1 MRALPEMRVS
11 RPCGI
16 EAIDKDWGVGVS
28 AMWDNDSPYPRINRL
43 RERIINGTYYSVDA
57 ERACLLTEAY
67 QKFDGETQI
76 IKCAKSLAYIMENI
90 PIDIY
95 DDELI
100 VGNAGA
106 PPNAG
111 PIFPE
116 FSLDWIINEIENFPF
131 MERAHDQYYSSPETD
146 ERLKA
151 IHPYWQGRTVSD
163 RILNMMDEDE
173 NKGTA
178 SVGKGVF
185 LLLLYMYGG
194 VGHVSPNYDFIFCHG
209 WSGLR
214 KRVED
219 KLAGIDPHLP
229 ADLKRRDFY
238 RAELIV
244 IDAVINYIKRYAVLA
259 GQRAERAGNDQRRQ
273 ELEAIAANLAWT
285 AENPP
290 RNFYEVM
297 QLWYF
302 VSNIILIE
310 SNGHS
315 VSYGR
320 IDQYLYPFYRR
331 DVDAGLITKDFA
343 QELIEAQL
351 LKIQELMKIRDMLTV
366 DANSGRHVGGS
377 CITLGGQD
385 TQGFDATNDLTY
397 MFLDALPH
405 TRLAGPWNA
414 VRFHANSPRD
424 LWVKVT
430 KIVKM
435 GMGEPKIFND
445 EVIIPAMTAKGRSLE
460 DARDYCVVGCVE
472 VDAAGREYG
481 WHDAAYFSMS
491 KILELA
497 INNGRCL
504 ACGEHCPRHPVC
516 AGAGGQLGLAT
527 GSLAD
532 FKGFDEVLTAYD
544 SQMKYWCDLMT
555 RCINIMDLA
564 HQQLK
569 PLPYLSLLVDDCIDR
584 GLDVSAGGAK
594 YNFSGPQGVGV
605 GTVADGLAA
614 IKQLVFEEGRV
625 SGADLLEALEKN
637 WEGFETLCALVN
649 SEKVHHYGNDDDY
662 ADELARFAF
671 DTYCKHIEG
680 RPTAH
685 GGVFQPGVYSVS
697 ANVPIGQLQ
706 WASPD
711 GRQAGEAV
719 SDCLGA
725 VHTKVASHDVKGPT
739 AIAMSVTKL
748 NHARA
753 GNGTL
758 LNWKFTPAA
767 LTGETGEQNFIDL
780 MQTFFQRKGLHSQF
794 NVVSRETLLDAQANP
809 LKYGRGLYVRVAGYS
824 APFTE
829 LSRSLQDDIIGRTEL
844 SFD

>member
-1 MRALPEMRVS
+1 MPVLPKMINQN
-11 RPCGI
+11 PCGI
-16 EAIDKDWGVGVS
+16 EPIDKDWGVGGS
-28 AMWDNDSPYPRINRL
+28 AMWDDDSPYPRINRL
-43 RERIINGTYYSVDA
+43 RRRLTNGIYYTVDA
-57 ERACLLTEAY
+57 DRACLLTEAY
-67 QKFDGETQI
+67 QRFDGEVQI

-90 PIDIY
+90 PISIY

-116 FSLDWIINEIENFPF
+116 FSIDWIINEIDNFPF
-131 MERAHDQYYSSPETD
+131 MSREHDQYYSSKEAD
-146 ERLKA
+146 KRLKE
-151 IHPYWQGRTVSD
+151 IHPYWKGKTVSD

-173 NKGTA
+173 KKGTA

-194 VGHVSPNYDFIFCHG
+194 IGHVAPNYDYIFKHG
-209 WSGLR
+209 WKGLK

-219 KLAGIDPHLP
+219 KLKGIDPNLP
-229 ADLKRRDFY
+229 GDLKRRDFY

-244 IDAVINYIKRYAVLA
+244 IEAVISYMKRYAVLA
-259 GQRAERAGNDQRRQ
+259 GQKAAQADTDQRRQ
-273 ELEAIAANLAWT
+273 ELLTIAGNLEWT

-315 VSYGR
+315 ISYGR
-320 IDQYLYPFYRR
+320 IDQYLYPFYRKDIDEGR
-331 DVDAGLITKDFA
+331 ITKDFA

-351 LKIQELMKIRDMLTV
+351 LKIQELMKIRDMFTV
-366 DANSGRHVGGS
+366 EANSGRHVGGS

-385 TQGFDATNDLTY
+385 TQGADATNDLTY

-405 TRLAGPWNA
+405 AMLAGPWNA
-414 VRFHANSPRD
+414 VRFHANSPQD
-424 LWVKVT
+424 LWTKVT
-430 KIVKM
+430 KIIKM

-445 EVIIPAMTAKGRSLE
+445 EVIIPLMTAKGRSLE

-481 WHDAAYFSMS
+481 WHDAAYFSMT
-491 KILELA
+491 KVLELA

-504 ACGEHCPRHPVC
+504 ACGAHCPRHPVC
-516 AGAGGQLGLAT
+516 GGVGSRLGLAT

-532 FKGFDEVLTAYD
+532 FKDFDEVMAAYD
-544 SQMKYWCDLMT
+544 AQMEYWCALMT
-555 RCINIMDLA
+555 RCINIMDIA
-564 HQQLK
+564 HQELK
-569 PLPYLSLLVDDCIDR
+569 PLPYLSLLVDDCIDK
-584 GLDVSAGGAK
+584 GVDVSAGGAK

-614 IKQLVFEEGRV
+614 IKQLVFEEKQV
-625 SGADLLEALEKN
+625 TGADLLDALEKN
-637 WEGFETLCALVN
+637 WEGYETLYALVN

-662 ADELARFAF
+662 ADELARFGF
-671 DTYCKHIEG
+671 DTFCKHVEG
-680 RPTAH
+680 KPTAH

-697 ANVPIGQLQ
+697 ANVPIGMLQ

-711 GRQAGEAV
+711 GRKACEAV
-719 SDCLGA
+719 SDCLGP
-725 VHTKVASHDVKGPT
+725 VHTKVGSHDINGPT
-739 AIAMSVTKL
+739 AIAKSVTKL
-748 NHARA
+748 DHERA

-758 LNWKFTPAA
+758 LNWKFVPSA
-767 LTGETGEQNFIDL
+767 LSGKTGEENFINL
-780 MQTFFQRKGLHSQF
+780 MKTFFQRKGLHSQF